1 MYKLERQ
8 IKYFIN
14 RFITYSLAA
23 IFLPFLL
30 IYTRFINKRPLF
42 VIAMPYGKLG
52 NRLILFSHFIAFALK
67 NNYEVFNPAF
77 GEYGVFFQTT
87 NKDLFCR
94 FPPRSFFVKGHERI
108 RKLFCYI
115 FNNISVLV
123 RGKLKNVFIDTIELP
138 FFEFDEKYLLNGES
152 IFSGKELALD
162 SQNFLHLIK
171 NKDIIFI
178 RGWRF
183 RDNKHFQEFGD
194 EIRKYFTPLE
204 SIQKNIDFLLKKAR
218 TNCEVLVGVHIRQTD
233 YKKWLKGRYFYS
245 IDEFITIMKKMEDL
259 FFGKQIGFLLCSDS
273 MLDNNK
279 FINFNVKFTNH
290 HFVEDLYALAKCDYI
305 LGPPSTYSGWASF
318 YGKVPLH
325 WIEKANEDITF
336 DSFKV
341 FHLLRGVEFKLKSGA
356 TFII

>member
-1 MYKLERQ
+1 MYKLIRQ
-8 IKYFIN
+8 IKYLIKSFILY
-14 RFITYSLAA
+14 ILAT

-30 IYTRFINKRPLF
+30 IYARLINKRPLF
-42 VIAMPYGKLG
+42 VIAEPYGQLG

-67 NNYEVFNPAF
+67 NNYEVLNPAF
-77 GEYGVFFQTT
+77 GRYGVLFQTT

-94 FPPRSFFVKGHERI
+94 FPPRSSFIRGHEII
-108 RKLFCYI
+108 RAIFCNI
-115 FNNISVLV
+115 VNGISVLV
-123 RGKLKNVFIDTIELP
+123 RDKLKNVSIGTIELP

-152 IFSGKELALD
+152 IFSGKELCLD
-162 SQNFLHLIK
+162 SQNFLHLIE
-171 NKDIIFI
+171 NKDVIFI

-183 RDNKHFQEFGD
+183 RDDKHFQEFAD
-194 EIRKYFTPLE
+194 EIRRYFTPIE
-204 SIQKNIDFLLKKAR
+204 SIQKNVDFLIKQAR
-218 TNCEVLVGVHIRQTD
+218 TDCEILVGVHIRHTS

-273 MLDNNK
+273 MLDNSM
-279 FINFNVKFTNH
+279 FINLNVTFTNN

-341 FHLLRGVEFKLKSGA
+341 FYLLRGTEFKLKSGA
-356 TFII
+356 TFIL